1 MTTIQRV
8 NFEPLSDILQVHRR
22 DYPLAD
28 KTLADPSNA
37 DALIDGEWL
46 TLNTS
51 KQLVRAAS
59 KAAAG
64 NAATARSFP
73 LFAEKGRYDT
83 QAMADRKMPV
93 LFMGQYECD
102 TRVYDAA
109 ATVGN
114 GVAIT
119 AMLQP
124 LKVASVDIGGT
135 VYLGLVGHGGIGTD
149 TDPIVGY
156 VTGLPAASNGY
167 KLRFIMGF

>member
-37 DALIDGEWL
+37 DALIDGEWV
-46 TLNTS
+46 TLNAS
-51 KQLVRAAS
+51 RQLVRAAS
-59 KAAAG
+59 KAAA
-64 NAATARSFP
+64 NNEAAVRSFP
-73 LFAEKGRYDT
+73 LFAEKGRYDV
-83 QAMADRKMPV
+83 QAMADRKMPI

-109 ATVGN
+109 ATPGA
-114 GVAIT
+114 GVVIDT
-119 AMLQP
+119 MLMP
-124 LKVASVDIGGT
+124 LKVASIDIGGT
-135 VYLGLVGHGGIGTD
+135 IYLGLVGHGGIGTD
-149 TDPIVGY
+149 TSPIVGY
-156 VTGLPAASNGY
+156 VTGLPGSSNGY